1 MNFGVIIV
9 IAIIAVK
16 IWDFISGLQKGPE
29 NGGVQDF
36 SGRGVS
42 PSSEVEVVKEQLR
55 NAMQEHLKNLKK
67 AKEQE
72 EQASRV
78 LEALKNQKEQNNK
91 SKNSG
96 LQKTS
101 LNQSLKVDKGFLAT
115 AEGTSIVD
123 RERANQGFS
132 KKNNIEESVIDL
144 DLENME
150 EVRRAFI
157 YSEVFQRK
165 Y

>member
-16 IWDFISGLQKGPE
+16 IWEFISGLQKGPE

-42 PSSEVEVVKEQLR
+42 PSSEEEAVKEQLR
-55 NAMQEHLKNLKK
+55 NAMQEHLKR

-115 AEGTSIVD
+115 AEGTSLVD
-123 RERANQGFS
+123 RERANRDFS
-132 KKNNIEESVIDL
+132 REIETNDSSINLDIDNI
-144 DLENME
+144 E

>member
-42 PSSEVEVVKEQLR
+42 PSSDEEVVKEQLR

>member
-55 NAMQEHLKNLKK
+55 NAMQEHFKNLKK

>member
-42 PSSEVEVVKEQLR
+42 PSSEEEVVKEQLR
-55 NAMQEHLKNLKK
+55 NAMQEHLKK

>member
-16 IWDFISGLQKGPE
+16 IWEFVSGLQKGPE

-42 PSSEVEVVKEQLR
+42 PSSEEEVVKEQLR
-55 NAMQEHLKNLKK
+55 NAMQEHLKNLKR

-115 AEGTSIVD
+115 AEGTSVVD
-123 RERANQGFS
+123 RESANREFS
-132 KKNNIEESVIDL
+132 REIETNDSSINLDIDNI
-144 DLENME
+144 E

>member
-16 IWDFISGLQKGPE
+16 IWEFVSGLQKGHE

-42 PSSEVEVVKEQLR
+42 PSSEEEVVKEQLR
-55 NAMQEHLKNLKK
+55 NAMQEHLKNLKR

-72 EQASRV
+72 EQTSRV

-115 AEGTSIVD
+115 AEGTSVVD
-123 RERANQGFS
+123 RERANREFS
-132 KKNNIEESVIDL
+132 REIETNESSINLDIDNI
-144 DLENME
+144 E

>member
-1 MNFGVIIV
+1 
-9 IAIIAVK
+9 
-16 IWDFISGLQKGPE
+16 
-29 NGGVQDF
+29 
-36 SGRGVS
+36 
-42 PSSEVEVVKEQLR
+42 
-55 NAMQEHLKNLKK
+55 MQEHLKK

>member
-16 IWDFISGLQKGPE
+16 IWEFISGLQKGPE

-42 PSSEVEVVKEQLR
+42 PSSEEEVVKEQLR
-55 NAMQEHLKNLKK
+55 NAMQEHLKK

>member
-16 IWDFISGLQKGPE
+16 IWEFVSGLQKGPE

-42 PSSEVEVVKEQLR
+42 PSSEEEVVKEQLR
-55 NAMQEHLKNLKK
+55 NAMQEHLKNLKR
-67 AKEQE
+67 ANEQK

-115 AEGTSIVD
+115 AEGTSVVD
-123 RERANQGFS
+123 RESANRDFS
-132 KKNNIEESVIDL
+132 REIETNDSSINLDIDNI
-144 DLENME
+144 E

>member
-16 IWDFISGLQKGPE
+16 IWEFISGLQKGPE

-42 PSSEVEVVKEQLR
+42 PSSEEEVVKDQLR
-55 NAMQEHLKNLKK
+55 NAMQEHLKNLKR
-67 AKEQE
+67 ANEQK

-115 AEGTSIVD
+115 AEGTSVID
-123 RERANQGFS
+123 RESANRDFS
-132 KKNNIEESVIDL
+132 REIETNDSSINLDIDNI
-144 DLENME
+144 E

>member
-16 IWDFISGLQKGPE
+16 IWEFISGLQKGPE

-42 PSSEVEVVKEQLR
+42 PSSEEEVVKEQLR
-55 NAMQEHLKNLKK
+55 NAMQEHLKNFKK

>member
-1 MNFGVIIV
+1 
-9 IAIIAVK
+9 
-16 IWDFISGLQKGPE
+16 
-29 NGGVQDF
+29 
-36 SGRGVS
+36 
-42 PSSEVEVVKEQLR
+42 
-55 NAMQEHLKNLKK
+55 
-67 AKEQE
+67 
-72 EQASRV
+72 
-78 LEALKNQKEQNNK
+78 LKNQKEQNNK

>member
-16 IWDFISGLQKGPE
+16 IWEFISGLQKGPE

-42 PSSEVEVVKEQLR
+42 PSAEEEVVKEQLR
-55 NAMQEHLKNLKK
+55 NAMQEHLKNLKR

-96 LQKTS
+96 LQKTT

-115 AEGTSIVD
+115 AEGTSVVD
-123 RERANQGFS
+123 RERANREFS
-132 KKNNIEESVIDL
+132 REIETNDSSINLDIDNI
-144 DLENME
+144 E